1 MPNKWPQRIASFLI
15 ISLLGGAL
23 ATPAVAQRDAA
34 AAFPSKTIRIVI
46 PFPPAGLPDVIA
58 RMVAPK
64 MAESFGQ
71 PVVVDNKAGASG
83 AIALEF
89 VAKSPADGHALAM
102 ITSGSLV
109 LEDTP
114 YDFARDFVAVSL
126 LASNAYVV
134 VINAKLPARTL
145 PELIALAKTKPK
157 VLTYG
162 SSGTGGATH
171 LAVAWLAS
179 LSGTE
184 WTHVPYKGIA
194 QAITDV
200 AGGHVSMVMS
210 SIQLWKTFA
219 ASGQVIGVAVTSPK
233 RQVSAPDLPSV
244 QETGIAGYEIEGWYG
259 IVAPSAVSAPVITKL
274 NQEFVRIMQL
284 PDIRQ
289 KLTLD
294 GAEASGTT
302 PAQFAAYLRS
312 ETAKW
317 RRIGQAAG
325 IGAK

>member
-1 MPNKWPQRIASFLI
+1 MQNSWLKYFTRCLI
-15 ISLLGGAL
+15 IELLGCAL
-23 ATPAVAQRDAA
+23 ATPALAQRDAA
-34 AAFPSKTIRIVI
+34 STFPSKTIRIVI
-46 PFPPAGLPDVIA
+46 PFPPGGLPDVIS

-89 VAKSPADGHALAM
+89 VARSPADGHALAM

-134 VINAKLPARTL
+134 VISSKLPARTL
-145 PELIALAKTKPK
+145 PEVIALAKNSPK
-157 VLTYG
+157 ALTYG

-171 LAVAWLAS
+171 LAAAWLAS

-233 RQVSAPDLPSV
+233 RQATAPDLPSV
-244 QETGIAGYEIEGWYG
+244 QEAGIAGYEIEGWYG
-259 IVAPSAVSAPVITKL
+259 IVAPSAVSAPVINRL
-274 NQEFVRIMQL
+274 NQELVRIMQL

-302 PAQFAAYLRS
+302 PAQFAAYVRS
-312 ETAKW
+312 ETLKW

-325 IGAK
+325 ITSK